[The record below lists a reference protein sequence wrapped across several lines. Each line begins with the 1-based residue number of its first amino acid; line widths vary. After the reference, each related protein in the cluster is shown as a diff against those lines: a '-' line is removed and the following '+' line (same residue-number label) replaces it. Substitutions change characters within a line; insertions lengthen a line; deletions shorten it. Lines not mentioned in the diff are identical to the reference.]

1 MNISDIFVK
10 LFSAPNVV
18 PVLVGPTASGKTELI
33 FELAQISKGNASFE
47 VISADA
53 FQVYRGMDI
62 GTAKPSTDI
71 LKAVKHYLVDI
82 LEPNET
88 FSAGEFI
95 RIAEK
100 KMEEML
106 SRDKRPIVCGGS
118 GLYITSLISGMHELP
133 SADPELRRK
142 KLGRE
147 ELLSQLRLIDSE
159 SAEQLRSE
167 SDSRIIRRLEICSG
181 MGLPMSEILKLEKL
195 KSKFS
200 FKVFRIEVVRKKLY
214 ERINKRVEEMFE
226 KGFIEEVKRLRKDGI
241 NSDMPSQRA
250 IGYREVHEYLEGKMS
265 EEELKVLVAAN
276 SRHYAKR
283 QETWFR
289 HKIGNYES
297 IRI

>member
-100 KMEEML
+100 KMEEIL

-297 IRI
+297 I

>member
-71 LKAVKHYLVDI
+71 LKAVKHHLVDI

-100 KMEEML
+100 KMEEIL

>member
-100 KMEEML
+100 KMEEIL

-226 KGFIEEVKRLRKDGI
+226 KGFIEEVKRLIKDGI

>member
-100 KMEEML
+100 KMEEIL

>member
-62 GTAKPSTDI
+62 GTAKPSIDI

-100 KMEEML
+100 KMEEIL

>member
-1 MNISDIFVK
+1 
-10 LFSAPNVV
+10 
-18 PVLVGPTASGKTELI
+18 
-33 FELAQISKGNASFE
+33 
-47 VISADA
+47 
-53 FQVYRGMDI
+53 
-62 GTAKPSTDI
+62 
-71 LKAVKHYLVDI
+71 
-82 LEPNET
+82 
-88 FSAGEFI
+88 
-95 RIAEK
+95 
-100 KMEEML
+100 
-106 SRDKRPIVCGGS
+106 
-118 GLYITSLISGMHELP
+118 
-133 SADPELRRK
+133 
-142 KLGRE
+142 
-147 ELLSQLRLIDSE
+147 
-159 SAEQLRSE
+159 
-167 SDSRIIRRLEICSG
+167 
-181 MGLPMSEILKLEKL
+181 MGLTMSEILKLEKL

-226 KGFIEEVKRLRKDGI
+226 KGFIEEVKRLIKDGI

>member
-62 GTAKPSTDI
+62 GTAKPSIDI

-100 KMEEML
+100 KMEEIL

-226 KGFIEEVKRLRKDGI
+226 KGFIEEVKRLIKDGI